1 MEDPRG
7 NRGESGRGRHGQVG
21 CEQVGHLPADRTR
34 SDGKSITTTE
44 MGRSGAGQKKL
55 RADDQVWRNLGEF
68 AVFDKVVEMIKY
80 GASGWYTC
88 STTEG
93 RGMSGSAFPRR
104 PWERP
109 ARGREICAQMIKY
122 GGSSGKS
129 R

>member
-1 MEDPRG
+1 MEDSRG
-7 NRGESGRGRHGQVG
+7 ICGIRKSGRDDQVG
-21 CEQVGHLPADRTR
+21 CEQVGHLPAGRTR
-34 SDGKSITTTE
+34 SVGKSIPTKT
-44 MGRSGAGQKKL
+44 MGTSGAGQKKL

-104 PWERP
+104 PW
-109 ARGREICAQMIKY
+109 
-122 GGSSGKS
+122 
-129 R
+129 